1 MAISASQIA
10 TTNTLEQFRTEF
22 NILRDDV
29 SGLEDGSVTFS
40 EINATTLGSAIIS
53 VKEDGTIVFEG
64 ATSNAFETTLT
75 VADPTADRTITL
87 PDVSGT
93 VVVSGDGTFTVSDGG
108 TIGSTSDPD
117 ALSISSGGV
126 VAVSA
131 TTSNTS
137 ASNGALT
144 VAGGV
149 GIAADLSVG
158 DDIRLISD
166 SAVLS
171 FGADSDTTLT
181 HSEILGGSGLTLNST
196 NKILFNAPSG
206 ENIVLD
212 TGADAGDSLLLE
224 DGDGLDL
231 ELGLTTQ
238 FIHAPSTTVL
248 NLAATDKLALTSTL
262 IDVVGNLAI
271 SGNLA
276 LAGNL
281 EVQGTSSTTV
291 TASGAIVPDANDGAT
306 VGTAALAFAD
316 LFLADGAVINLG
328 DDEEVTLTH
337 VPDTGLI
344 LNGANVFQFRDSGLT
359 IGSNADGD
367 LDIVSDGTAVDS
379 INIESAGGIT
389 LDAGTAGSGIIYED
403 DGTEMLRIHNSSSDV
418 IIESKVSDKDIIIK
432 GNDGGSSRTVAT
444 FDMSA
449 GGDLFLTGGLIDL
462 KNNGSN
468 VSQIKFYCESSN
480 AHAQTLIGAPHA
492 ESGSNTLT
500 LPSSGGNSK
509 LLSATS
515 TATVTNKTLTSPVI
529 NTGTFGTSILP
540 VSADGTTL
548 GSASK
553 EFSDLFLA
561 DSGTIQFGND
571 QDVTLTHVA
580 DTGLLLNT
588 TMVVQFRDSAINIGS
603 PADGDLDINADDEIE
618 LNSTLIDINGNVE
631 ISGTTTQ
638 TGVATFTAIP
648 VASAGLSVKNGAT
661 SAGFLQFFEDSD
673 NGSNKVTL
681 IGPASTADVTLTLP
695 AATGTLATLA
705 AAADEATALA
715 IALG

>member
-131 TTSNTS
+131 TTANTS

-681 IGPASTADVTLTLP
+681 IGPASTADITLTLP
-695 AATGTLATLA
+695 AAAGTLATTA
-705 AAADEATALA
+705 SAADEATALA

>member
-29 SGLEDGSVTFS
+29 SGLEDGTVTFS
-40 EINATTLGSAIIS
+40 EINATTLGSAVIS

-306 VGTAALAFAD
+306 IGTAALAFAD

-661 SAGFLQFFEDSD
+661 SAGFLQFFEDSN

-681 IGPASTADVTLTLP
+681 IGPASTADITLTLP
-695 AATGTLATLA
+695 AAAGTLATTA
-705 AAADEATALA
+705 SAADEATALA

>member
-29 SGLEDGSVTFS
+29 SGLEDGSVTFT
-40 EINATTLGSAIIS
+40 EITATTLGSSSIA
-53 VKEDGTIVFEG
+53 VREDGTIIFEG
-64 ATSNAFETTLT
+64 ATDNAFETTLT
-75 VADPTADRTITL
+75 VVDPTADRTITL
-87 PDVSGT
+87 PDTSGT

-117 ALSISSGGV
+117 AISISSGGV
-126 VAVSA
+126 VAVS
-131 TTSNTS
+131 TTTASSS

-144 VAGGV
+144 VAGGA

-158 DDIRLISD
+158 DDVRLISD

-181 HSEILGGSGLTLNST
+181 HTDGSGLTLNST
-196 NKILFNAPSG
+196 NKIMFN
-206 ENIVLD
+206 
-212 TGADAGDSLLLE
+212 DAS
-224 DGDGLDL
+224 
-231 ELGLTTQ
+231 Q
-238 FIHAPSTTVL
+238 FIHAPSATVL
-248 NLAATDKLALTSTL
+248 DLAATDEIELTATL
-262 IDVVGNLAI
+262 IDVVGNLAV
-271 SGNLA
+271 SGNFA

-316 LFLADGAVINLG
+316 LFLADGAVMNFG
-328 DDEEVTLTH
+328 DDEEITLTH
-337 VPDTGLI
+337 IPDTGLL
-344 LNGANVFQFRDSGLT
+344 LNGASVIQFRDSGIT
-359 IGSNADGD
+359 VGSNADGD
-367 LDIVSDGTAVDS
+367 LDIISDGTAVDS

-403 DGTEMLRIHNSSSDV
+403 DGTEMLRIHNNSSDV
-418 IIESKVSDKDIIIK
+418 ILESKVSDKDIIFK

-462 KNNGSN
+462 KNDGSA

-480 AHAQTLIGAPHA
+480 AHAQTLIGAPHS
-492 ESGSNTLT
+492 ESATNTLT
-500 LPSSGGNSK
+500 LPDGNNGV
-509 LLSATS
+509 LLSTVS

-561 DSGTIQFGND
+561 DASTIQFGAD

-580 DTGLLLNT
+580 DTGLLLNAA
-588 TMVVQFRDSAINIGS
+588 MVVQFRDSAINIGS

-631 ISGTTTQ
+631 ISGTTAQ
-638 TGVATFTAIP
+638 VGVSTSTAKD
-648 VASAGLSVKNGAT
+648 VFNAGMSVKNGAT
-661 SAGFLQFFEDSD
+661 SAGFIEFFEDSD
-673 NGSNKVTL
+673 NGPNKVTL
-681 IGPASTADVTLTLP
+681 VGAASTADVTLSLP
-695 AATGTLATLA
+695 AEAGVIASEGT
-705 AAADEATALA
+705 ATALA